1 MAYTQA
7 RNRATQ
13 KYVKEHC
20 ERVYITLPNGIK
32 DNWKAAADTTG
43 ESLTEYIRKAVEM
56 RMEKEAGA

>member
-1 MAYTQA
+1 MPYTQA

-32 DNWKAAADTTG
+32 ESWKAAAELEG
-43 ESLTEYIRKAVEM
+43 ESLTEYIRKAVKM
-56 RMEKEAGA
+56 RMEGRP